1 LRHPLHLLYWHAVA
15 ATKVAVVG
23 QRDPQVIV
31 YTSEGILKHDTMI
44 RKIRD

>member
-1 LRHPLHLLYWHAVA
+1 
-15 ATKVAVVG
+15 VVG

-31 YTSEGILKHDTMI
+31 NTSEGILKHDTML